1 MASDMPGSQ
10 TSKKD
15 KKQPEPKARA
25 YFDATSAQ
33 NTLAD
38 EQFDEANEKSTSGSY
53 GDKIVKQ

>member
-1 MASDMPGSQ
+1 MPGSQ
-10 TSKKD
+10 TSKKE

-25 YFDATSAQ
+25 YFDAASAQ